1 MTDDEIIELYLQ
13 RSEDAITE
21 TKKKYHAYCQA
32 IAYNILA
39 SFEDTEEV
47 VADAYLQ
54 VWNSIPPTR
63 PVQFKAFLGRITH
76 NLAINRYRANT
87 RQPHSELTEAL
98 GELEITQLED
108 PAEQAQR
115 LALAEAVARFLR
127 GLDPNAR
134 QVFILRYW
142 YYDSLAAISR
152 QTGIKETT
160 LNSMLYRTR
169 KKLKAYLKKEGW
181 TIEKQ

>member
-1 MTDDEIIELYLQ
+1 MTDDEIIALYLQ

-76 NLAINRYRANT
+76 NLALNRYRSSS
-87 RQPHSELTEAL
+87 RHRHSELTEVL
-98 GELEITQLED
+98 GELGLAELDD
-108 PAEQAQR
+108 PAELAQR
-115 LALAEAVARFLR
+115 GALAAAVSQFLG
-127 GLDPNAR
+127 GLDQPTR
-134 QVFILRYW
+134 TVFVLRYW
-142 YYDSLAAISR
+142 NYDGLHAIS
-152 QTGIKETT
+152 QKTGIKETT
-160 LNSMLYRTR
+160 INSMLYRTR

-181 TIEKQ
+181 SHEEQ

>member
-1 MTDDEIIELYLQ
+1 MTDDEIVALFWQ
-13 RSEDAITE
+13 RSEDAIAE
-21 TKKKYHAYCQA
+21 AKKKYHAYCQT
-32 IAYNILA
+32 IACNILA
-39 SFEDTEEV
+39 SYEDAEEV
-47 VADAYLQ
+47 VADTWLRA
-54 VWNSIPPTR
+54 WNSIPPTR
-63 PVQFKAFLGRITH
+63 PVQLKAYLGRITH

-127 GLDPNAR
+127 GLDSNAR
-134 QVFILRYW
+134 QAFVLRYW